1 MTLMLFELKRN
12 RLSLAVWTAAI
23 ALLLLVCL
31 AIFPDMKGQV
41 NELNAAFSSMGS
53 FTEAFGMDQLNFGE
67 LMGFYGLECGNILG
81 QLNFGELMGFYGLE
95 CGNILGIGGAF
106 FAAYIGV
113 NALAGEEKNRTAEYL
128 LTHPVSRSRVV
139 FEKLACVLCQILILN
154 AVSMLTSLIAVRAIG
169 ESLQMKEF
177 LLLHA
182 AYLLLQAEIA
192 AVCFAI
198 SAVLRKSGIGAGLG
212 LAAIL
217 YFLNIIANLTEDA
230 KWLKYITPF
239 GYAEAADIITE
250 SSIDPAM
257 AAVGACVTIAGIAAA
272 FFIYERKDIY

>member
-12 RLSLAVWTAAI
+12 RLSLAIWTAAI

-41 NELNAAFSSMGS
+41 NELNTAFSSMGS
-53 FTEAFGMDQLNFGE
+53 FTEAFGMD
-67 LMGFYGLECGNILG
+67 

-192 AVCFAI
+192 AVCFAV
-198 SAVLRKSGIGAGLG
+198 SAALRRSGIGAGLG
-212 LAAIL
+212 LAAVL
-217 YFLNIIANLTEDA
+217 YFLNLIANISEDA
-230 KWLKYITPF
+230 EWLKYITPF
-239 GYAEAADIITE
+239 GYAEAADIITNAE
-250 SSIDPAM
+250 IAPVPA
-257 AAVGACVTIAGIAAA
+257 AIGCLVTAAGIAAA
-272 FFIYERKDIY
+272 FIIYDQKDIL

>member
-41 NELNAAFSSMGS
+41 NELNTAFSSMGS

-67 LMGFYGLECGNILG
+67 LMR
-81 QLNFGELMGFYGLE
+81 FYGLE

-139 FEKLACVLCQILILN
+139 FEKLACVLCHILILN

-192 AVCFAI
+192 AVCFAV
-198 SAVLRKSGIGAGLG
+198 SAALRRSGIGAGLG
-212 LAAIL
+212 LAAVL
-217 YFLNIIANLTEDA
+217 YFLNLIANISEDA
-230 KWLKYITPF
+230 EWLKYITPF
-239 GYAEAADIITE
+239 GYAEAADIITNAE
-250 SSIDPAM
+250 IALLPAFI
-257 AAVGACVTIAGIAAA
+257 GCCVTAAA
-272 FFIYERKDIY
+272 ALAAFIIYNKKDIY

>member
-1 MTLMLFELKRN
+1 MTLLKFELKRS
-12 RLSLAVWTAAI
+12 RISLAVWTAAI
-23 ALLLLVCL
+23 ASLLLICL
-31 AIFPDMKGQV
+31 IIFPDMKSQV

-53 FTEAFGMDQLNFGE
+53 FTEAFGMDR
-67 LMGFYGLECGNILG
+67 
-81 QLNFGELMGFYGLE
+81 LNFGELMGFYGLE

-113 NALAGEEKNRTAEYL
+113 SSLADEEKDRTAEYL
-128 LTHPVSRSRVV
+128 LTHPVSRTRIVA
-139 FEKLACVLCQILILN
+139 EKLLGIFCQILILN
-154 AVSMLTSLIAVRAIG
+154 AVSMLTSIVVVQAIG
-169 ESLQMKEF
+169 EELQMKEF

-230 KWLKYITPF
+230 EWLKYITPF

-250 SSIDPAM
+250 STIDPAM
-257 AAVGACVTIAGIAAA
+257 AAIGACVTIAGIAAA
-272 FFIYERKDIY
+272 FFIYARKDIY

>member
-81 QLNFGELMGFYGLE
+81 
-95 CGNILGIGGAF
+95 IGGAF

-128 LTHPVSRSRVV
+128 LTHPVSRSRIV
-139 FEKLACVLCQILILN
+139 FEKLVCVLCQILILN
-154 AVSMLTSLIAVRAIG
+154 AVSMLTSLIVVRAIG

-192 AVCFAI
+192 AVCFAV
-198 SAVLRKSGIGAGLG
+198 SAVLRRSGIGAGLG
-212 LAAIL
+212 LAAVL
-217 YFLNIIANLTEDA
+217 YFLNLIANITEDA
-230 KWLKYITPF
+230 EWLKYITPF
-239 GYAEAADIITE
+239 GYAEAADIITNAE
-250 SSIDPAM
+250 IPLLPAFI
-257 AAVGACVTIAGIAAA
+257 GCCVTAAA
-272 FFIYERKDIY
+272 ALAAFIIYNKKDIY

>member
-41 NELNAAFSSMGS
+41 NELNTAFSSMGS
-53 FTEAFGMDQLNFGE
+53 FTEAFGMD
-67 LMGFYGLECGNILG
+67 

-192 AVCFAI
+192 AVCFAV
-198 SAVLRKSGIGAGLG
+198 SAALRRSGIGAGLG
-212 LAAIL
+212 LAAVL
-217 YFLNIIANLTEDA
+217 YFLNLIANITEDA
-230 KWLKYITPF
+230 EWLKYIAPF
-239 GYAEAADIITE
+239 GYAEAADIITNAE
-250 SSIDPAM
+250 ISLLPAFI
-257 AAVGACVTIAGIAAA
+257 GCCVTAAA
-272 FFIYERKDIY
+272 ALAAFIIYNKKDIY

>member
-41 NELNAAFSSMGS
+41 HELNTAFSSMGS
-53 FTEAFGMDQLNFGE
+53 FTEAFGMD
-67 LMGFYGLECGNILG
+67 

-192 AVCFAI
+192 AVCFAV
-198 SAVLRKSGIGAGLG
+198 SAALRRSGIGAGLG
-212 LAAIL
+212 LAAVL
-217 YFLNIIANLTEDA
+217 YFLNLIANITEDA
-230 KWLKYITPF
+230 EWLKYITPF
-239 GYAEAADIITE
+239 GYAEAADIITNAE
-250 SSIDPAM
+250 IAPVPA
-257 AAVGACVTIAGIAAA
+257 AIGCLVTAAGIAAA
-272 FFIYERKDIY
+272 FIIYDQKDIL

>member
-41 NELNAAFSSMGS
+41 NELNTAFSSMGS
-53 FTEAFGMDQLNFGE
+53 FTEAFGMD
-67 LMGFYGLECGNILG
+67 

-192 AVCFAI
+192 AVCFAV
-198 SAVLRKSGIGAGLG
+198 SAALRRSGIGAGLG
-212 LAAIL
+212 LAAVL
-217 YFLNIIANLTEDA
+217 YFLNLIANITEDA
-230 KWLKYITPF
+230 EWLKYITPF
-239 GYAEAADIITE
+239 GYAEAADIITNAE
-250 SSIDPAM
+250 IAPVPA
-257 AAVGACVTIAGIAAA
+257 AIGCLVTAAGIAAA
-272 FFIYERKDIY
+272 FIIYDQKDIL

>member
-41 NELNAAFSSMGS
+41 NELNSAFSSMGS
-53 FTEAFGMDQLNFGE
+53 FTEAFGMD
-67 LMGFYGLECGNILG
+67 

-192 AVCFAI
+192 AVCFAV
-198 SAVLRKSGIGAGLG
+198 SAALRRSGIGAGLG
-212 LAAIL
+212 LAAVL
-217 YFLNIIANLTEDA
+217 YFLNLIANITEDA
-230 KWLKYITPF
+230 EWLKYITPF
-239 GYAEAADIITE
+239 GYAEAADIITNAE
-250 SSIDPAM
+250 IAPVPA
-257 AAVGACVTIAGIAAA
+257 AIGCLVTAAGIAAA
-272 FFIYERKDIY
+272 FIIYDQKDIL

>member
-1 MTLMLFELKRN
+1 MTLMLFELKWN

-81 QLNFGELMGFYGLE
+81 
-95 CGNILGIGGAF
+95 IGGAF

-128 LTHPVSRSRVV
+128 LTHPVSRSRIV
-139 FEKLACVLCQILILN
+139 FEKLVCVLCQILILN
-154 AVSMLTSLIAVRAIG
+154 AVSILTSLIVVRAIG

-192 AVCFAI
+192 AVCFAV
-198 SAVLRKSGIGAGLG
+198 SAALRRSGIGAGLG
-212 LAAIL
+212 LAAVL
-217 YFLNIIANLTEDA
+217 YFLNLIANITEDA
-230 KWLKYITPF
+230 EWLKYITPF
-239 GYAEAADIITE
+239 GYAEAADIITNAE
-250 SSIDPAM
+250 IPLLPAFI
-257 AAVGACVTIAGIAAA
+257 GCCVTAAA
-272 FFIYERKDIY
+272 ALAAFIIYNKKDIC

>member
-31 AIFPDMKGQV
+31 AIFPDMKRQV

-81 QLNFGELMGFYGLE
+81 
-95 CGNILGIGGAF
+95 IGGAF

-113 NALAGEEKNRTAEYL
+113 TSLAGEEKNRTAEYL
-128 LTHPVSRSRVV
+128 LTHPVSRSRIV
-139 FEKLACVLCQILILN
+139 FEKLVCVLCQILILN
-154 AVSMLTSLIAVRAIG
+154 AVSILTSLIVVRAIG

-192 AVCFAI
+192 AVCFAV
-198 SAVLRKSGIGAGLG
+198 SAALRRSGIGAGLG
-212 LAAIL
+212 LAAVL
-217 YFLNIIANLTEDA
+217 YFLNLIANITEDA
-230 KWLKYITPF
+230 EWLKYITPF
-239 GYAEAADIITE
+239 GYAEAADIITNAE
-250 SSIDPAM
+250 LPLLPAFI
-257 AAVGACVTIAGIAAA
+257 GCCVTAAA
-272 FFIYERKDIY
+272 ALAAFIIYNKKDIY

>member
-81 QLNFGELMGFYGLE
+81 
-95 CGNILGIGGAF
+95 IGGAF

-128 LTHPVSRSRVV
+128 LTHPLRRSRVV

-192 AVCFAI
+192 AVCFAV
-198 SAVLRKSGIGAGLG
+198 SAALRRSGIGAGLG
-212 LAAIL
+212 LAAVL
-217 YFLNIIANLTEDA
+217 YFLNLIANISEDA
-230 KWLKYITPF
+230 EWLKYITPF
-239 GYAEAADIITE
+239 GYAEAADIITNAE
-250 SSIDPAM
+250 IAPVPA
-257 AAVGACVTIAGIAAA
+257 AIGCLVTAAGIAAA
-272 FFIYERKDIY
+272 FIIYDQKDIL

>member
-41 NELNAAFSSMGS
+41 NELNTAFSSMGS
-53 FTEAFGMDQLNFGE
+53 FTEAFGMD
-67 LMGFYGLECGNILG
+67 

-192 AVCFAI
+192 AVCFAV
-198 SAVLRKSGIGAGLG
+198 SAALRRSGIGAGLG
-212 LAAIL
+212 LAAVL
-217 YFLNIIANLTEDA
+217 YFLNLIANISEDA
-230 KWLKYITPF
+230 EWLKYITPF
-239 GYAEAADIITE
+239 GYAEAADIITNAE
-250 SSIDPAM
+250 IAPVPA
-257 AAVGACVTIAGIAAA
+257 AIGCLVTAAGIAAA
-272 FFIYERKDIY
+272 FIIYDQKDIL